1 LGVESKLVDSY
12 TAREISEGG
21 IVVDSD
27 FKLSRITIVLVT
39 VALAAALLFVE
50 GAKASQAQSRAVTI
64 TQLDISR
71 KVVALTFDAGSDAG
85 YASRILDTL
94 KANRVKASFGMTGKW
109 AEAHPA
115 LLRRMVREGHTV
127 MNHTYSH
134 RSFTGSS
141 TGTAP
146 LSYKQRSA
154 ELRKTESAVQ
164 RIAGVS
170 TKPYFRPPY
179 GAYDASVL
187 EDVYTLGYKYNV
199 MWSTDSLGWKGYTKK
214 QILKRVLDG
223 RKPGAIYL
231 FHVRSQSKDGP
242 ALQSIIS
249 ELQKRGYGF
258 VTLNKRH
265 LPPL

>member
-1 LGVESKLVDSY
+1 VKGEIVADSNFRLRR
-12 TAREISEGG
+12 TI
-21 IVVDSD
+21 
-27 FKLSRITIVLVT
+27 IVLVT
-39 VALAAALLFVE
+39 AAFAAALLFVE
-50 GAKASQAQSRAVTI
+50 GGKPSQAQSRAATI
-64 TQLDISR
+64 TQLDTSR

-94 KANRVKASFGMTGKW
+94 KANAVKASFGMTGKW

-115 LLRRMVREGHTV
+115 LLRRIVREGHTV

-134 RSFTGSS
+134 RSF

-214 QILKRVLDG
+214 QILRRVLDG

-231 FHVRSQSKDGP
+231 FHVGSQSKDGP

-249 ELQKRGYGF
+249 ELRKRGYGF
-258 VTLNKRH
+258 VTINKRH

>member
-1 LGVESKLVDSY
+1 M
-12 TAREISEGG
+12 
-21 IVVDSD
+21 DSD
-27 FKLSRITIVLVT
+27 FKLRRITIVLVT
-39 VALAAALLFVE
+39 AALAALLFVV
-50 GAKASQAQSRAVTI
+50 GGKPSQAQSRAVTI
-64 TQLDISR
+64 TQLETSR
-71 KVVALTFDAGSDAG
+71 KVVALTFDAGSDSG

-94 KANRVKASFGMTGKW
+94 KANRVKASFGITGQW

-115 LLRRMVREGHTV
+115 LLRRIVREGHTV

-146 LSYKQRSA
+146 LSYKQRVH
-154 ELRKTESAVQ
+154 ELRKTESVVR
-164 RIAGVS
+164 RIAGAS

-179 GAYDASVL
+179 GDYDASVL
-187 EDVYTLGYKYNV
+187 ADVYTRGYKYNV

-214 QILKRVLDG
+214 QILQRVLEG

-231 FHVRSQSKDGP
+231 FHVGSQSKDGP

-249 ELQKRGYGF
+249 ELRKRGYGF
-258 VTLNKRH
+258 VTINKRH